1 MGSRRD
7 PGARGVGGG
16 GALLRHRLTSVLRP
30 ALHDARR
37 GVMAQTVPR
46 HRGRSSCSRSSHAGR
61 GRGEPPRSPRPTRSS
76 GRSAALRHGRPSRFA
91 SWSVRT
97 TGSSRRVSTDPGP
110 GSARCRGG
118 RVARRPPDRVGATA
132 WARGVSAERLIQ
144 PRCLARPARWV
155 TPLNRWCRP
164 ITHPLAAQRGTDVR
178 RQGRGA
184 NASVS
189 VRLAGHVVSPR
200 S

>member
-1 MGSRRD
+1 
-7 PGARGVGGG
+7 
-16 GALLRHRLTSVLRP
+16 
-30 ALHDARR
+30 
-37 GVMAQTVPR
+37 MAQTVPR

-144 PRCLARPARWV
+144 PRFLARPARWV

-164 ITHPLAAQRGTDVR
+164 ITHPSPDQNAHPPRLVLGLRAEVCGRYGLLGHEYRLPASPRPRSDGASR
-178 RQGRGA
+178 CGRG
-184 NASVS
+184 
-189 VRLAGHVVSPR
+189 G
-200 S
+200 